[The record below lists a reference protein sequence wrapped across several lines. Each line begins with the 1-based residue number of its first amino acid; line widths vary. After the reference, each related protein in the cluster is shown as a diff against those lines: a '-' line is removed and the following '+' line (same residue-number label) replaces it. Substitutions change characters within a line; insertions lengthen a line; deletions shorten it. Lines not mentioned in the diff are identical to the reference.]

1 MGNKT
6 NIAHIFC
13 AQSTS
18 CSVVRGKA
26 LLFWLLILYAEGSS
40 RNDLSPDCLRLANTR
55 SALALMA

>member
-26 LLFWLLILYAEGSS
+26 LLFWLLILYADGVAVEMTF
-40 RNDLSPDCLRLANTR
+40 LPIV
-55 SALALMA
+55 